1 MELSVNMSQKQIL
14 SQHMQQSAEILQM
27 GTLTLF
33 EYIQNLAMENPIV
46 EWEEPQKEQE
56 YDKVLKKLEWLD
68 ASDEQNKRYYQEE
81 REDSEENDDWKFQ
94 QQSGQTLEEYLLFQI
109 NILPIEAKERAVL
122 TFLAESIEESGYL
135 AEGSLQ
141 AAKQQFHIC
150 QQQVQKALKQLQMLE
165 PAGVGARNLQEC
177 LLLQIKRKDK
187 KYPVCEKII
196 EQYLEVLA
204 KNQLHIIA
212 KELKIKMVEVV
223 AASDMIK
230 TLSPK
235 PGRGFSSN
243 EKTEY
248 VIPDVIVKQNGEDFF
263 VVRNDRFLPKLKIN
277 EYYRDILLTD
287 TSAAAKEYI
296 TSKIR
301 QAEWVMQC
309 IAKREATL
317 LKVVECIIQMQK
329 PFFLQKQDSLS
340 PMRLC
345 DVAQKAGVHES
356 TVSRAVREKYL
367 QCAQGVFALSY
378 FFSTGVSTKSEEQ
391 VSVDCIKKQII
402 KLIEQ
407 EDKKKPFSDRALAE
421 VLNQQG
427 VEISRRTV
435 AKYRDALGIAG
446 ASGRKVF

>member
-187 KYPVCEKII
+187 KYV
-196 EQYLEVLA
+196 
-204 KNQLHIIA
+204 
-212 KELKIKMVEVV
+212 
-223 AASDMIK
+223 
-230 TLSPK
+230 
-235 PGRGFSSN
+235 
-243 EKTEY
+243 
-248 VIPDVIVKQNGEDFF
+248 
-263 VVRNDRFLPKLKIN
+263 
-277 EYYRDILLTD
+277 YR
-287 TSAAAKEYI
+287 
-296 TSKIR
+296 
-301 QAEWVMQC
+301 
-309 IAKREATL
+309 
-317 LKVVECIIQMQK
+317 
-329 PFFLQKQDSLS
+329 
-340 PMRLC
+340 
-345 DVAQKAGVHES
+345 
-356 TVSRAVREKYL
+356 KY
-367 QCAQGVFALSY
+367 
-378 FFSTGVSTKSEEQ
+378 
-391 VSVDCIKKQII
+391 
-402 KLIEQ
+402 
-407 EDKKKPFSDRALAE
+407 
-421 VLNQQG
+421 
-427 VEISRRTV
+427 
-435 AKYRDALGIAG
+435 
-446 ASGRKVF
+446 